1 MYIDDTDAGDKLRIE
16 FTYFYPF
23 SGAENSFIYLLA
35 AVLFLLAVVSFIKS
49 KFDVLNPS
57 FIYFIC
63 LAGFCILAA
72 LYTKIW
78 DLPMHFNTAVIIFVM
93 SILFL
98 LGSAMAEFCCLP
110 SKDKLELKS
119 ERNRGFFIS
128 WPIWIFFIVLLL
140 SFAYLSYTEFLN
152 AASRVTTE
160 TDFSKML
167 KPFNAGLVHHQITL
181 SKWNSYRFRFAN
193 GMAYLSI
200 LAVWLNI
207 MARQYKE
214 VIKWSCFILLFIP
227 FMILTGG
234 RQQFMYLV
242 MFAMVSFFL
251 VYRKSHRG
259 RSMLSQEL
267 MIIGI
272 ALVAFLFCFLGIG
285 VINGKIGSNT
295 SFLNVLVH
303 YAGTNISAF
312 DVYINEMVMPD
323 TKYIGTTTLDP
334 IYIFLNNHGF
344 DVPRFYQY
352 ITLFTAFGPVTTNVY
367 TAFYRYIHDFGY
379 LGCGMVML
387 LLGFFYTYMYR
398 QLYLRG
404 LKNWMILIYASIV
417 YPIFLMGREERF
429 FNEILTTG
437 KISFIIEVI
446 LLYKFFEFLS
456 KRRMIK
462 DEFKFHH

>member
-1 MYIDDTDAGDKLRIE
+1 MKID
-16 FTYFYPF
+16 FTYFYPIY
-23 SGAENSFIYLLA
+23 GAENSFICLLA
-35 AVLFLLAVVSFIKS
+35 AVLFLLAVISFVKS

-57 FIYFIC
+57 FIYC
-63 LAGFCILAA
+63 VCMAGFCMLAA
-72 LYTKIW
+72 LYTEEW
-78 DLPMHFNTAVIIFVM
+78 DLPMHYNTAGIMIVM
-93 SILFL
+93 SVLFL
-98 LGSAMAEFCCLP
+98 LGTYMADYCCST
-110 SKDKLELKS
+110 SKDILLKKECEVS
-119 ERNRGFFIS
+119 QGFFIS

-140 SFAYLSYTEFLN
+140 SFAYLSYTEFLT

-160 TDFSKML
+160 TEFTKML
-167 KPFNAGLVHHQITL
+167 KPFINGLAHQQIIM
-181 SKWNSYRFRFAN
+181 SRWNSYRFRFAN

-200 LAVWLNI
+200 LAVWINI
-207 MARQYKE
+207 MAHQYKE

-259 RSMLSQEL
+259 RSMLSQKL

-379 LGCGMVML
+379 LGCGMVMI

-398 QLYLRG
+398 QLYLHG

-437 KISFIIEVI
+437 KISFLIEVI
-446 LLYKFFEFLS
+446 VLYKFFEFLS
-456 KRRMIK
+456 KRRMFK

>member
-1 MYIDDTDAGDKLRIE
+1 
-16 FTYFYPF
+16 
-23 SGAENSFIYLLA
+23 
-35 AVLFLLAVVSFIKS
+35 
-49 KFDVLNPS
+49 
-57 FIYFIC
+57 
-63 LAGFCILAA
+63 
-72 LYTKIW
+72 
-78 DLPMHFNTAVIIFVM
+78 
-93 SILFL
+93 
-98 LGSAMAEFCCLP
+98 
-110 SKDKLELKS
+110 
-119 ERNRGFFIS
+119 
-128 WPIWIFFIVLLL
+128 
-140 SFAYLSYTEFLN
+140 
-152 AASRVTTE
+152 
-160 TDFSKML
+160 ML
-167 KPFNAGLVHHQITL
+167 KPFNAGLAHQQIIM
-181 SKWNSYRFRFAN
+181 SRWNSYRFRFAN

-207 MARQYKE
+207 MAHQYKE

-242 MFAMVSFFL
+242 IFAMVSFFL
-251 VYRKSHRG
+251 VYRKSYRG

-398 QLYLRG
+398 QLYLQG

-437 KISFIIEVI
+437 KISFLIEVI
-446 LLYKFFEFLS
+446 VLYKFFEFLS
-456 KRRMIK
+456 KRRSNV
-462 DEFKFHH
+462 E